1 MGTGVSLAV
10 ADPAGLPAAQRVVEI
25 ELSAIEQT
33 CSRFRPDSELSLVNG
48 SPGAWVRVG
57 SLFFE
62 ALETALRAA
71 EVTAGLVDPTV
82 GAAVE
87 AAGYTEDFEIL
98 PKDGPALRLISRP
111 IPGWRR
117 VEINRRAGTVRVPAG
132 VRLDLGATA
141 KSLAADRAA
150 AAAAAACGMGVLVS
164 CGGDVAAAGDPPPG
178 GWCVRVSEH
187 HADPP
192 DAPGESILFDG
203 GGLSTS
209 GVRAR
214 SWRRG
219 TQRLHH
225 IIDPATGRPA
235 DTPWL
240 FVTVAA
246 ATCVDANIA
255 STAAVILGDAAPLW
269 LQRRGLVARLVGA
282 DGTVIRVGGWP
293 GEAAA

>member
-10 ADPAGLPAAQRVVEI
+10 AEPAGLPAAQRVVAV
-25 ELSAIEQT
+25 ELSAIEQA
-33 CSRFRPDSELSLVNG
+33 CSRFRPDSDLSQVND
-48 SPGAWVRVG
+48 SPGAWVRVS
-57 SLFFE
+57 SLFLE
-62 ALETALRAA
+62 ALEVGLRAA

-98 PKDGPALRLISRP
+98 PKYGPGLRLISRP
-111 IPGWRR
+111 VPGWRR
-117 VEINRRAGTVRVPAG
+117 VEINRRASTVRVPRG

-150 AAAAAACGMGVLVS
+150 AAAAAHCGMGVLVS
-164 CGGDVAAAGDPPPG
+164 CGGDIAAAGDPPPG
-178 GWCVRVSEH
+178 GWCIRVSEH

-192 DAPGESILFDG
+192 DAPGETILVEG
-203 GGLSTS
+203 GGLATS

-219 TQRLHH
+219 GQLLHH
-225 IIDPATGRPA
+225 IIDPATGLPA
-235 DTPWL
+235 DTPWR

-255 STAAVILGDAAPLW
+255 STAAVILGDTGPPW
-269 LQRRGLVARLVGA
+269 LEQRGLVARLVGA
-282 DGTVIRVGGWP
+282 DGTVLRVGGWP
-293 GEAAA
+293 EETEA